1 MMLKERSRRAEDTNQ
16 MAPIMP
22 PTCGTS
28 VAPTHLERS
37 KCLQFP
43 GGAILDDAA
52 LTPLFVLEYGK
63 PPGAIRLHRS
73 GKGSFSIPLFLLL
86 KSNNSVE
93 SRTKTRS
100 RLIGAW
106 LGADLGT
113 STMNHQLRIVT
124 IRIAHVEGGGV
135 RAWSDDLAGLS
146 LTCPNHDV
154 LFAELPSKI
163 TSLLQQ
169 QGLHSKIV
177 REIHQF
183 VVEVSSIQG

>member
-1 MMLKERSRRAEDTNQ
+1 M
-16 MAPIMP
+16 
-22 PTCGTS
+22 
-28 VAPTHLERS
+28 
-37 KCLQFP
+37 
-43 GGAILDDAA
+43 
-52 LTPLFVLEYGK
+52 
-63 PPGAIRLHRS
+63 
-73 GKGSFSIPLFLLL
+73 
-86 KSNNSVE
+86 E
-93 SRTKTRS
+93 SLTKTRS
-100 RLIGAW
+100 HLVGAW

-113 STMNHQLRIVT
+113 STMNDQLRIVT
-124 IRIAHVEGGGV
+124 IRIAHVEDGVV

-183 VVEVSSIQG
+183 VVEVSAIHG

>member
-1 MMLKERSRRAEDTNQ
+1 M
-16 MAPIMP
+16 
-22 PTCGTS
+22 
-28 VAPTHLERS
+28 
-37 KCLQFP
+37 
-43 GGAILDDAA
+43 
-52 LTPLFVLEYGK
+52 
-63 PPGAIRLHRS
+63 

-93 SRTKTRS
+93 SRTKTRR

-113 STMNHQLRIVT
+113 SSMNQQLRIVT
-124 IRIAHVEGGGV
+124 IRIAHVEDGGVRAWSDDLAV

-146 LTCPNHDV
+146 LTCPNHEI

-163 TSLLQQ
+163 ASVLEQ
-169 QGLHSKIV
+169 QGFRSKII

-183 VVEVSSIQG
+183 VVEVSAIQG